1 MKRWLKRHTPNR
13 AKIREHK
20 HLRVFGTLL
29 HDPNLWHL
37 NRRSVS
43 GAFAV
48 GMFVMYLPPLGQMV
62 IAAAGAIAFRVN
74 LPISV
79 ALVWITNPITIPP
92 MYYVAYLVGSWILDT
107 PAGVLNAKFWLEWHN
122 WLDILAPMTVG
133 GLICGAVCSAL
144 GYLLVQALWRWNLA
158 RQIQIRRARYRAV
171 TSGVNTPSSKRQT

>member
-1 MKRWLKRHTPNR
+1 VKHFFKRISPDR

-20 HLRVFGTLL
+20 QLRIFGKLL

-48 GMFVMYLPPLGQMV
+48 GLFVMYLPPLGQMF

-79 ALVWITNPITIPP
+79 ALVWVTNPVTIPP
-92 MYYVAYLVGSWILDT
+92 MYYFAYLAGSWILGT
-107 PAGVLNAKFWLEWHN
+107 PTTSMDLEAWLEWRN
-122 WLDILAPMTVG
+122 WLDFLAPLTVG
-133 GLICGAVCSAL
+133 CTVCGILCSVL
-144 GYLLVQALWRWNLA
+144 GYFTVQALWRWNLV
-158 RQIQIRRARYRAV
+158 RQIRIRRARYETAPPEV
-171 TSGVNTPSSKRQT
+171 KTPSSKSQT